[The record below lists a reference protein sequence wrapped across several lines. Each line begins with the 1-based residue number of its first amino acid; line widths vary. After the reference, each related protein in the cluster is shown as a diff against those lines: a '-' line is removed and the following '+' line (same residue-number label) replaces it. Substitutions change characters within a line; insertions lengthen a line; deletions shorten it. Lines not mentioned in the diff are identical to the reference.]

1 MSTLQG
7 DLRKMRVMVDTPHTP
22 VSYSLPVGDE
32 ELPLNALLG
41 KTLRITFGG
50 EIFCVACGRKTK
62 KSFNQGHC
70 YPCFQNLAS
79 CDMCIVKPELCHY
92 AAGTCREPDW
102 GLAHCMQPHYVYLAN
117 SSGLKVGITRAP
129 QIPTRWL
136 DQGAVQALP
145 IFRVQSRYLAGLI
158 EVAMKQHVA
167 DRTDWRRMLKGEP
180 EPCDMVERRDALVEL
195 CQDNIAAAAEKVGEE
210 TVTPLLEE
218 QAQTF
223 TFPIQRYPQKVSAH
237 NFDKRPQVEGTLMGM
252 KGQYLIFD
260 TGVLNVRKFSGY
272 RVTVEG

>member
-1 MSTLQG
+1 MGVRLQG
-7 DLRKMRVMVDTPHTP
+7 DVRKMRVAPETP
-22 VSYSLPVGDE
+22 VAYCLPVGDE
-32 ELPLNALLG
+32 ELPLNPLVG
-41 KTLRITFGG
+41 QTLRLTFGG
-50 EIFCVACGRKTK
+50 EIYCVACGRKTK

-70 YPCFQNLAS
+70 YPCFQHLAS

-92 AAGTCREPDW
+92 AAGTCREPEW

-167 DRTDWRRMLKGEP
+167 DRTDWRKMLKGEP
-180 EPCDMVERRDALVEL
+180 ELCDMVGRRDALIDL
-195 CQDNIAAAAEKVGEE
+195 CRGDIEAVSKTVGEE
-210 TVTPLLEE
+210 SLSLLREE
-218 QAQTF
+218 EPHTF
-223 TFPIQRYPQKVSAH
+223 TFPVQAYPKNVSAH
-237 NFDKRPQVEGTLMGM
+237 NFDKRPQVEGTLMGI

-260 TGVLNVRKFSGY
+260 TGVLNVRKFAGY

>member
-1 MSTLQG
+1 MGVRLQG
-7 DLRKMRVMVDTPHTP
+7 DLRKMRVAPERP
-22 VSYSLPVGDE
+22 VAYCLPVGDQ
-32 ELPLNALLG
+32 ELPLNPFLG
-41 KTLRITFGG
+41 QTLRLTFGG
-50 EIFCVACGRKTK
+50 EIYCLACGRKIK

-158 EVAMKQHVA
+158 EVALKQHVA
-167 DRTDWRRMLKGEP
+167 DRTDWRKMLKGEP
-180 EPCDMVERRDALVEL
+180 EPCDMIERRDALVDL
-195 CQDNIAAAAEKVGEE
+195 CQDDLTAAGKTVGEE
-210 TVTPLLEE
+210 KIALLADE
-218 QAQTF
+218 QPHTF
-223 TFPIQRYPQKVSAH
+223 TFPVQTYPQKVSAH
-237 NFDKRPQVEGTLMGM
+237 NLDKRPQVEGTLMGI

-260 TGVLNVRKFSGY
+260 TGVLNVRKFAGY

>member
-1 MSTLQG
+1 
-7 DLRKMRVMVDTPHTP
+7 
-22 VSYSLPVGDE
+22 
-32 ELPLNALLG
+32 
-41 KTLRITFGG
+41 
-50 EIFCVACGRKTK
+50 
-62 KSFNQGHC
+62 
-70 YPCFQNLAS
+70 
-79 CDMCIVKPELCHY
+79 
-92 AAGTCREPDW
+92 
-102 GLAHCMQPHYVYLAN
+102 MQPHYVYLAN

-158 EVAMKQHVA
+158 EVAMKKHVA

-180 EPCDMVERRDALVEL
+180 EPCDMLERRDALAEL
-195 CQDNIAAAAEKVGEE
+195 CQEDIAQAVQTIAKTIGEE
-210 TVTPLLEE
+210 KITLLSDE
-218 QAQTF
+218 QPQTF

-237 NFDKRPQVEGTLMGM
+237 NFDKRPQVEGTLMGI

-260 TGVLNVRKFSGY
+260 TGVLNVRKFAGY